1 MPATIRQQIRV
12 GKNVKIA
19 ESSLRLRQLV
29 KISDE
34 TALILNT
41 KSILSQY
48 RNSMKKYIHTYN
60 LSDQDIKTFQYRP
73 ELLSWTVYGTT
84 ELAPLILQINN
95 MVSSAEFCGL
105 ENGLKLFSPNITEF
119 LNEVIIKEKPK
130 VKTNRAELEKDLLQ

>member
-1 MPATIRQQIRV
+1 MPATISQQIRV

-19 ESSLRLRQLV
+19 ENSLRLRQLI

-41 KSILSQY
+41 KSILSPY
-48 RNSMKKYIHTYN
+48 RNELKKYISTYK

-84 ELAPLILQINN
+84 ELTGLILQINH
-95 MVSSAEFCGL
+95 MVSATEFCNL
-105 ENGLKLFSPNITEF
+105 ENGLKLFNSSIIDF
-119 LNEVIIKEKPK
+119 LNEVIIKEKPR
-130 VKTNRAELEKDLLQ
+130 VKQNRIELERDLLQ